1 MNEPRYIDAVKIHE
15 DLISTIINDATNPG
29 KNTVFDFGWR
39 NGVQYAAFVI
49 ENEPAADVVQVLR
62 CKDCQ
67 YAKPHDDDFW
77 IKNNAPLLCE
87 KYDWY
92 VENDGY
98 CSEGELKNG

>member
-1 MNEPRYIDAVKIHE
+1 MKKYIDRAALFNSLSNAK
-15 DLISTIINDATNPG
+15 
-29 KNTVFDFGWR
+29 TVEEIF
-39 NGVQYAAFVI
+39 AAI
-49 ENEPAADVVQVLR
+49 QAAPAADVVEVLR

-98 CSEGELKNG
+98 CSEGELKNEGARE

>member
-1 MNEPRYIDAVKIHE
+1 MGKTKYIDADKLKRHYAWWDDESKKIFDE
-15 DLISTIINDATNPG
+15 IIDLQPT
-29 KNTVFDFGWR
+29 
-39 NGVQYAAFVI
+39 
-49 ENEPAADVVQVLR
+49 ADVEEVVR

-67 YAKPHDDDFW
+67 YAEPHNDDFW
-77 IKNNAPLLCE
+77 IKNNAPLLCV

>member
-1 MNEPRYIDAVKIHE
+1 MGKYIDFNLIGELVVHGDVHYE
-15 DLISTIINDATNPG
+15 DLKRI
-29 KNTVFDFGWR
+29 
-39 NGVQYAAFVI
+39 
-49 ENEPAADVVQVLR
+49 PAADVVEVLR

-67 YAKPHDDDFW
+67 YAKPHNDDFW

>member
-1 MNEPRYIDAVKIHE
+1 MRKYIDRAALFNSLSNAK
-15 DLISTIINDATNPG
+15 
-29 KNTVFDFGWR
+29 TVEEIF
-39 NGVQYAAFVI
+39 AAI
-49 ENEPAADVVQVLR
+49 QAAPAADVVEVLR

-67 YAKPHDDDFW
+67 YAKPHNDDFW

>member
-1 MNEPRYIDAVKIHE
+1 MRKYIDRAALFNSLSNAK
-15 DLISTIINDATNPG
+15 
-29 KNTVFDFGWR
+29 TVEEIF
-39 NGVQYAAFVI
+39 AAI
-49 ENEPAADVVQVLR
+49 QAAPAADAVEVLR

-77 IKNNAPLLCE
+77 IKDNAPLLCE